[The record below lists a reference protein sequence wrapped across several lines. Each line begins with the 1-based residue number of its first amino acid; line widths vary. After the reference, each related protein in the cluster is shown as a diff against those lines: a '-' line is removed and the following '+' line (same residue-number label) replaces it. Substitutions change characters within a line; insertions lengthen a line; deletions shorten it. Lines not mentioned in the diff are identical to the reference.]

1 MTVKAYIFD
10 VFGTLVNWRSS
21 VARDLGAAFTQKEIQ
36 EDPLRIATAWRA
48 QYDPAMA
55 RIRDGGRGYV
65 RLETLHLENLDI
77 VLQDEGLGDAFS
89 RGEREKL
96 NLAWERLDP
105 WPDVVEGLTKLKQ
118 HAKIAPC
125 SNGSVAL
132 MTALAGYGNLPWD
145 DYVGAERAQDY
156 KPKPEVYLKSCEWL
170 GLAPHEV
177 MMVAAHNSD
186 LAAAKEAGLKTGF
199 FPRTSEHGPDQ
210 TIDLEATGDWN
221 VVADDLI
228 DLARKVEPNA

>member
-1 MTVKAYIFD
+1 MIPKAFIFD
-10 VFGTLVNWRSS
+10 VFGTLVDWRNS
-21 VARDLGAAFTQKEIQ
+21 VARDCAAVFAQKQIAV
-36 EDPLRIATAWRA
+36 DPHEFAAAWRA

-65 RLETLHLENLDI
+65 RLEVLHLENLDI
-77 VLQDEGLGDAFS
+77 VLSTFGISDAFD
-89 RGEREKL
+89 EAEKARL

-105 WPDVVEGLTKLKQ
+105 WPDVVAGLAALKP

-132 MTALAGYGNLPWD
+132 MTNLATYGALQWD

-170 GLAPHEV
+170 DCAPSEV
-177 MMVAAHNSD
+177 MMVAAHNRD
-186 LAAAKEAGLKTGF
+186 LDAARKAGLKTGF
-199 FPRTSEHGPDQ
+199 FPRPTEFGPDQ
-210 TIDLEATGDWN
+210 SVDL
-221 VVADDLI
+221 VAESAWDIIAEDLV
-228 DLARKVEPNA
+228 DLSHKALA